1 MDGRAPGDSYEYEDP
16 PQRWLTQLAWSFH
29 RTLGRGHASYRDG
42 KLFGRR
48 LRTIC
53 RATRP
58 TDKGAAALFG
68 SLDGRTASSRCNTPA
83 PRRRRRFH
91 RRGILHST
99 AWTQHD
105 GVFAFRSENPAVQVL
120 TRGFN
125 RNATERAKMKR
136 KAT

>member
-1 MDGRAPGDSYEYEDP
+1 MDGRAPGHSYEYEEP
-16 PQRWLTQLAWSFH
+16 PERWLTQFARSLY
-29 RTLGRGHASYRDG
+29 RTLGRGHTGSRDG
-42 KLFGRR
+42 KLFGGR
-48 LRTIC
+48 LGTIC

-58 TDKGAAALFG
+58 TDKRAAALSG
-68 SLDGRTASSRCNTPA
+68 SFDGRPASSRCTTPA
-83 PRRRRRFH
+83 PRRPHRFH

-125 RNATERAKMKR
+125 RNATERAKM
-136 KAT
+136 